1 LAPGRFFPLGTL
13 GNGRRHFLSRTRPSS
28 STTRE
33 TRANERD
40 RPFAS
45 VVMSTHRA
53 RDADGDEFDADDA
66 PLRNSNEQIS
76 ADADA
81 DAAERP
87 ARDVAFARAF
97 VTCVVVVLFGG
108 GLAFAGISP
117 DAGRLSEDAT
127 LNAYASCH
135 AADGSATRRRSLLAD
150 GDVPDD
156 AEVGASLADARP
168 YVIAAVLGA
177 VALGTCALA
186 LFRRHPRATTWG
198 MIYVQIASMATLS
211 VMSFAQGSIF
221 GGVIFGLFAGFFAYW
236 MRATRDRVEL
246 VAKLLGAASTA
257 LRDNPH
263 LITTSAFAGVGV
275 ALTSVAFLS
284 CVYAA
289 FMNGS
294 IAPASFAAHD
304 AATGACYGG
313 VDGTERVPCCVWE
326 TDGWVPVYVFFAL
339 LGALWTTM
347 LAAEMRT
354 FIIGGSIS
362 RWYFAPAGTTR
373 FVGTTRE
380 FVSHAL
386 GPSFGSLAFG
396 GLVLTGVTILRNM
409 NERLRRESRGAMA
422 VLACVVTALMD
433 CLAEVIEQVTKFAT
447 IQCAITGDAFCDAGR
462 EVTRL
467 LKDNF
472 LPAIR
477 VWWLPEMILNTAALV
492 IAIFYAFVVGTTV
505 AVAKRDEGQAGTTV
519 ASVVAVIA
527 GVATLF
533 VLGFLFSVLLT
544 CVDACFL
551 CYARDKDENVI
562 SKPELVAIYDEVTEK
577 TREPDVAVMAS
588 SAPAR
593 PTPTP
598 RTTPP
603 GVVFQQPNA
612 PMMYG
617 RPDSV

>member
-1 LAPGRFFPLGTL
+1 MFHPRHPRHNSPRLSTARREFAPGDGF
-13 GNGRRHFLSRTRPSS
+13 GRREPLFRVRSAREGASSARMVDAREDSR
-28 STTRE
+28 
-33 TRANERD
+33 
-40 RPFAS
+40 
-45 VVMSTHRA
+45 
-53 RDADGDEFDADDA
+53 DDA
-66 PLRNSNEQIS
+66 PLRHSDDQIS
-76 ADADA
+76 SVATDAT
-81 DAAERP
+81 ERP
-87 ARDVAFARAF
+87 ARDVGFKRAF
-97 VTCVVVVLFGG
+97 VTCVVVTLAGG
-108 GLAFAGISP
+108 GLAFTGVSA
-117 DAGRLSEDAT
+117 DAGRLNEDET
-127 LNAYASCH
+127 LKAYASCH
-135 AADGSATRRRSLLAD
+135 AEDGSATRRRSLLAS

-156 AEVGASLADARP
+156 AEVGASLSDARP

-198 MIYVQIASMATLS
+198 MIYVKIASLATLS
-211 VMSFAQGSIF
+211 VMLFSQGSIL
-221 GGVIFGLFAGFFAYW
+221 GGVLFALFAGFFAYW

-263 LITTSAFAGVGV
+263 LITTSVFASIGV
-275 ALTSVAFLS
+275 ALAAVAFLS

-294 IAPASFAAHD
+294 IAPANFTRHD
-304 AATGACYGG
+304 AGACYGG
-313 VDGTERVPCCVWE
+313 VDGTERVACCVWE
-326 TDGWVPVYVFFAL
+326 TDGWVPAYVFFAL
-339 LGALWTTM
+339 MVALWTAM

-409 NERLRRESRGAMA
+409 NERLRRESRGAAA
-422 VLACVVTALMD
+422 VLACVFTALMD

-472 LPAIR
+472 LPAVR
-477 VWWLPEMILNTAALV
+477 VWWLPEMILNTAALIV
-492 IAIFYAFVVGTTV
+492 ALFYAFIVGTTV
-505 AVAKRDEGQAGTTV
+505 AVAKRDEGEAGESV
-519 ASVVAVIA
+519 ATLVAIIA

-562 SKPELVAIYDEVTEK
+562 SKPDLVAIYDEVTEK
-577 TREPDVAVMAS
+577 TREPDVAAMAS
-588 SAPAR
+588 AAPAR
-593 PTPTP
+593 PTATP

>member
-1 LAPGRFFPLGTL
+1 MVDARED
-13 GNGRRHFLSRTRPSS
+13 SR
-28 STTRE
+28 
-33 TRANERD
+33 
-40 RPFAS
+40 
-45 VVMSTHRA
+45 
-53 RDADGDEFDADDA
+53 DDA
-66 PLRNSNEQIS
+66 PLRHSDDQIS
-76 ADADA
+76 SVATDAT
-81 DAAERP
+81 ERP
-87 ARDVAFARAF
+87 ARDVVFKRAF
-97 VTCVVVVLFGG
+97 VTCVVVTLAGG
-108 GLAFAGISP
+108 GLAFTGVSA
-117 DAGRLSEDAT
+117 DAGRLNEDET
-127 LNAYASCH
+127 LKAYASCH
-135 AADGSATRRRSLLAD
+135 AEDGSATRRRSLLAS
-150 GDVPDD
+150 GDVPND
-156 AEVGASLADARP
+156 AEVGASLSDARP

-198 MIYVQIASMATLS
+198 MIYVKIASLATLS
-211 VMSFAQGSIF
+211 VMLFSQGSIL
-221 GGVIFGLFAGFFAYW
+221 GGVLFALFAGFFAYW

-263 LITTSAFAGVGV
+263 LITTSVFASIGV
-275 ALTSVAFLS
+275 ALAAVAFLS

-294 IAPASFAAHD
+294 IAPANFTRHD
-304 AATGACYGG
+304 AGACYGG
-313 VDGTERVPCCVWE
+313 VDGTERVACCVWE
-326 TDGWVPVYVFFAL
+326 TDGWVPAYVFFAL
-339 LGALWTTM
+339 MVALWTAM

-409 NERLRRESRGAMA
+409 NERLRRESRGAAA
-422 VLACVVTALMD
+422 VLACVFTALMD

-462 EVTRL
+462 DVTRL

-472 LPAIR
+472 LPAVR
-477 VWWLPEMILNTAALV
+477 VWWLPEMILNTAALIV
-492 IAIFYAFVVGTTV
+492 ALFYAFIVGTTV
-505 AVAKRDEGQAGTTV
+505 AVAKRDEGEAGESV
-519 ASVVAVIA
+519 ATLVAIIA

-562 SKPELVAIYDEVTEK
+562 SKPDLVAIYDEVTEK
-577 TREPDVAVMAS
+577 TREPYVAAMAS
-588 SAPAR
+588 AAPVR
-593 PTPTP
+593 PTATP

>member
-1 LAPGRFFPLGTL
+1 MVDARKD
-13 GNGRRHFLSRTRPSS
+13 SR
-28 STTRE
+28 
-33 TRANERD
+33 
-40 RPFAS
+40 
-45 VVMSTHRA
+45 
-53 RDADGDEFDADDA
+53 DDA
-66 PLRNSNEQIS
+66 PLRNSDDQIS
-76 ADADA
+76 SVATDAT
-81 DAAERP
+81 ERP
-87 ARDVAFARAF
+87 ARDVGFKRAF
-97 VTCVVVVLFGG
+97 VTCVVVTLAGG
-108 GLAFAGISP
+108 GLAFTGVSA
-117 DAGRLSEDAT
+117 DAGRLNEDET

-135 AADGSATRRRSLLAD
+135 AENGSGTRRRSLLAS

-156 AEVGASLADARP
+156 AEVGASLSDARP

-198 MIYVQIASMATLS
+198 MIYVKIASLATLS
-211 VMSFAQGSIF
+211 VMLFSQGSIL
-221 GGVIFGLFAGFFAYW
+221 GGVLFALFAGFFAYW

-263 LITTSAFAGVGV
+263 LITTSVFASIGV
-275 ALTSVAFLS
+275 ALAAVAFLS

-294 IAPASFAAHD
+294 IAPANFTRHD
-304 AATGACYGG
+304 AGACYGG
-313 VDGTERVPCCVWE
+313 VDGTERVACCVWE
-326 TDGWVPVYVFFAL
+326 TDGWVPAYVFFAL
-339 LGALWTTM
+339 MVALWTAM

-409 NERLRRESRGAMA
+409 NERLRRESRGAAA
-422 VLACVVTALMD
+422 VLACVFTALMD

-472 LPAIR
+472 LPAVR
-477 VWWLPEMILNTAALV
+477 VWWLPEMILNTAALIV
-492 IAIFYAFVVGTTV
+492 ALFYAFIVGTTV
-505 AVAKRDEGQAGTTV
+505 AVAKRDEGEAGESV
-519 ASVVAVIA
+519 ATLVAIIA

-562 SKPELVAIYDEVTEK
+562 SKPDLVAIYDEVTEK
-577 TREPDVAVMAS
+577 TREPDVAAMAS
-588 SAPAR
+588 AAPAR
-593 PTPTP
+593 PTATP

>member
-1 LAPGRFFPLGTL
+1 MTGSDDENRSSAFAPRA
-13 GNGRRHFLSRTRPSS
+13 NARRRRAWW
-28 STTRE
+28 
-33 TRANERD
+33 TRASGSR
-40 RPFAS
+40 
-45 VVMSTHRA
+45 
-53 RDADGDEFDADDA
+53 DDA
-66 PLRNSNEQIS
+66 PLRHSDDQIS
-76 ADADA
+76 SVATDAT
-81 DAAERP
+81 ERP
-87 ARDVAFARAF
+87 ARDVGFKRAF
-97 VTCVVVVLFGG
+97 VTCVAVTLVGG
-108 GLAFAGISP
+108 GLAFTGVSA
-117 DAGRLSEDAT
+117 DAGRLNEDET

-135 AADGSATRRRSLLAD
+135 AEDGSATRRRSLLAS

-156 AEVGASLADARP
+156 AEVGASLSDARP

-198 MIYVQIASMATLS
+198 MIYVKIASLATLS
-211 VMSFAQGSIF
+211 VMLFSQGSIL
-221 GGVIFGLFAGFFAYW
+221 GGVLFALFAGFLAYW

-263 LITTSAFAGVGV
+263 LITTSVFASIGV
-275 ALTSVAFLS
+275 ALAAVAFLS

-294 IAPASFAAHD
+294 IAPANFTRHD
-304 AATGACYGG
+304 AGACYGG
-313 VDGTERVPCCVWE
+313 VDGTERVACCVWE
-326 TDGWVPVYVFFAL
+326 TDGWVPAYVFFAL
-339 LGALWTTM
+339 MVALWTAM

-409 NERLRRESRGAMA
+409 NERLRRESRGAAA
-422 VLACVVTALMD
+422 VLACVFTALMD

-472 LPAIR
+472 LPAVR
-477 VWWLPEMILNTAALV
+477 VWWLPEMILNTAALIV
-492 IAIFYAFVVGTTV
+492 ALFYAFIVGTTV
-505 AVAKRDEGQAGTTV
+505 AVAKRDEGEAGESV
-519 ASVVAVIA
+519 ATLVAIIA

-562 SKPELVAIYDEVTEK
+562 SKPDLVAIYDEVTEK
-577 TREPDVAVMAS
+577 TREPDVAAMAS
-588 SAPAR
+588 AAPAR
-593 PTPTP
+593 PTATP

>member
-1 LAPGRFFPLGTL
+1 MVDARED
-13 GNGRRHFLSRTRPSS
+13 SR
-28 STTRE
+28 
-33 TRANERD
+33 
-40 RPFAS
+40 
-45 VVMSTHRA
+45 
-53 RDADGDEFDADDA
+53 DDA
-66 PLRNSNEQIS
+66 PLRNSDDQIS
-76 ADADA
+76 SVATDGT
-81 DAAERP
+81 ERP
-87 ARDVAFARAF
+87 ARDVGFKRAF
-97 VTCVVVVLFGG
+97 VTCVVVTLAGG
-108 GLAFAGISP
+108 GLAFTGVSA
-117 DAGRLSEDAT
+117 DAGRLNEDET
-127 LNAYASCH
+127 LKAYASCH
-135 AADGSATRRRSLLAD
+135 AEDGSATRRRSLLAS

-156 AEVGASLADARP
+156 AEVGASLSDARP

-186 LFRRHPRATTWG
+186 LFCRHPRATTWG
-198 MIYVQIASMATLS
+198 MIYVKIASLATLS
-211 VMSFAQGSIF
+211 VMLFSQGSIL
-221 GGVIFGLFAGFFAYW
+221 GGVLFALFAGFFAYW

-263 LITTSAFAGVGV
+263 LITTSVFASIGV
-275 ALTSVAFLS
+275 ALAAVAFLS

-294 IAPASFAAHD
+294 IAPANFTRHD
-304 AATGACYGG
+304 AGACYGG
-313 VDGTERVPCCVWE
+313 VDGTERVACCVWE
-326 TDGWVPVYVFFAL
+326 TDGWVPAYVFFAL
-339 LGALWTTM
+339 MVALWTAM

-409 NERLRRESRGAMA
+409 NERLRRESRGAAA
-422 VLACVVTALMD
+422 VLACVFTALMD

-472 LPAIR
+472 LPAVR
-477 VWWLPEMILNTAALV
+477 VWWLPEMILNTAALIV
-492 IAIFYAFVVGTTV
+492 ALFYAFIVGTTV
-505 AVAKRDEGQAGTTV
+505 AVAKRDEGEAGESV
-519 ASVVAVIA
+519 ATLVAIIA

-562 SKPELVAIYDEVTEK
+562 SKPDLVAIYDEVTEK
-577 TREPDVAVMAS
+577 TREPDVAAMAS
-588 SAPAR
+588 AAPAR
-593 PTPTP
+593 PTATP

>member
-1 LAPGRFFPLGTL
+1 MFHPRHPRHNSPRLSTARREFAPGDGF
-13 GNGRRHFLSRTRPSS
+13 GRREPLFRVRSARERASSARMVDAREDSR
-28 STTRE
+28 
-33 TRANERD
+33 
-40 RPFAS
+40 
-45 VVMSTHRA
+45 
-53 RDADGDEFDADDA
+53 DDA
-66 PLRNSNEQIS
+66 PLRHSDDQIS
-76 ADADA
+76 SVATDAT
-81 DAAERP
+81 ERP
-87 ARDVAFARAF
+87 ARDVGFKRAF
-97 VTCVVVVLFGG
+97 VTCVVVTLAGG
-108 GLAFAGISP
+108 GLAFTGVSA
-117 DAGRLSEDAT
+117 DAGRLNEDET
-127 LNAYASCH
+127 LKAYASCH
-135 AADGSATRRRSLLAD
+135 AENGSGTRRRSLLAS

-156 AEVGASLADARP
+156 AEVGASLSDARP

-198 MIYVQIASMATLS
+198 MIYVKIASLATLS
-211 VMSFAQGSIF
+211 VMLFSQGSIL
-221 GGVIFGLFAGFFAYW
+221 GGVLFALFAGFFAYW

-263 LITTSAFAGVGV
+263 LITTSVFASIGV
-275 ALTSVAFLS
+275 ALAAVAFLS

-294 IAPASFAAHD
+294 IAPANFTRHD
-304 AATGACYGG
+304 AGACYGG
-313 VDGTERVPCCVWE
+313 VDGTERVACCVWE
-326 TDGWVPVYVFFAL
+326 TDGWVPAYVFFAL
-339 LGALWTTM
+339 MVALWTAM

-409 NERLRRESRGAMA
+409 NERLRRESRGAAA
-422 VLACVVTALMD
+422 VLACVFTALMD

-472 LPAIR
+472 LPAVR
-477 VWWLPEMILNTAALV
+477 VWWLPEMILNTAALIV
-492 IAIFYAFVVGTTV
+492 ALFYAFIVGTTV
-505 AVAKRDEGQAGTTV
+505 AVAKRDEGEAGESV
-519 ASVVAVIA
+519 ATLVAIIA

-562 SKPELVAIYDEVTEK
+562 SKPDLVAIYDEVTEK
-577 TREPDVAVMAS
+577 TREPDVAAMAS
-588 SAPAR
+588 AAPAR
-593 PTPTP
+593 PTATP

>member
-1 LAPGRFFPLGTL
+1 MVDARED
-13 GNGRRHFLSRTRPSS
+13 SR
-28 STTRE
+28 
-33 TRANERD
+33 
-40 RPFAS
+40 
-45 VVMSTHRA
+45 
-53 RDADGDEFDADDA
+53 DDA
-66 PLRNSNEQIS
+66 PLRHSDDQIS
-76 ADADA
+76 SVATDAT
-81 DAAERP
+81 ERP
-87 ARDVAFARAF
+87 ARDVGFKRAF
-97 VTCVVVVLFGG
+97 VTCVVVTLAGG
-108 GLAFAGISP
+108 GLAFTGVSA
-117 DAGRLSEDAT
+117 DAGRLNEDET
-127 LNAYASCH
+127 LKAYASCH
-135 AADGSATRRRSLLAD
+135 AEDGSATRRRSLLAS

-156 AEVGASLADARP
+156 AEVGASLSDARP

-198 MIYVQIASMATLS
+198 MIYVKIASLATLS
-211 VMSFAQGSIF
+211 VMLFSQGSIL
-221 GGVIFGLFAGFFAYW
+221 GGVLFALFAGFFAYW

-263 LITTSAFAGVGV
+263 LITTSVFASIGV
-275 ALTSVAFLS
+275 ALAAVAFLS

-294 IAPASFAAHD
+294 IAPANFTRHD
-304 AATGACYGG
+304 AGACYGG
-313 VDGTERVPCCVWE
+313 VDGTERVACCVWE
-326 TDGWVPVYVFFAL
+326 TDGWVPAYVFFAL
-339 LGALWTTM
+339 MVALWTAM

-409 NERLRRESRGAMA
+409 NERLRRESRGAAA
-422 VLACVVTALMD
+422 VLACVFTALMD

-472 LPAIR
+472 LPAVR
-477 VWWLPEMILNTAALV
+477 VWWLPEMILNTAALIV
-492 IAIFYAFVVGTTV
+492 ALFYAFIVGTTV
-505 AVAKRDEGQAGTTV
+505 AVAKRDEGEAGESV
-519 ASVVAVIA
+519 ATLVAIIA

-562 SKPELVAIYDEVTEK
+562 SKPDLVAIYDEVTEK
-577 TREPDVAVMAS
+577 THEPDVAAMAS
-588 SAPAR
+588 AAPAR
-593 PTPTP
+593 PTATP

>member
-1 LAPGRFFPLGTL
+1 MFHPRHPRHNSPRLSTARREFAPGDGF
-13 GNGRRHFLSRTRPSS
+13 GRREPLFRVRSARERASSARMVDAREDSR
-28 STTRE
+28 
-33 TRANERD
+33 
-40 RPFAS
+40 
-45 VVMSTHRA
+45 
-53 RDADGDEFDADDA
+53 DDA
-66 PLRNSNEQIS
+66 PLRHSDDQIS
-76 ADADA
+76 SVATDAT
-81 DAAERP
+81 ERP
-87 ARDVAFARAF
+87 ARDVGFKRAF
-97 VTCVVVVLFGG
+97 VTCVVVTLAGG
-108 GLAFAGISP
+108 GLAFTGVSA
-117 DAGRLSEDAT
+117 DAGRLNEDET

-135 AADGSATRRRSLLAD
+135 AENGSGTRRRSLLAS

-156 AEVGASLADARP
+156 AEVGASLSDARP

-198 MIYVQIASMATLS
+198 MIYVKIASLATLS
-211 VMSFAQGSIF
+211 VMLFSQGSIL
-221 GGVIFGLFAGFFAYW
+221 GGVLFALFAGFFAYW

-263 LITTSAFAGVGV
+263 LITTSVFASIGV
-275 ALTSVAFLS
+275 ALAAVAFLS

-294 IAPASFAAHD
+294 IAPANFTRHD
-304 AATGACYGG
+304 AGACYGG
-313 VDGTERVPCCVWE
+313 VDGTERVACCVWE
-326 TDGWVPVYVFFAL
+326 TDGWVPAYVFFAL
-339 LGALWTTM
+339 MVALWTAM

-409 NERLRRESRGAMA
+409 NERLRRESRGAAA
-422 VLACVVTALMD
+422 VLACVFTALMD

-472 LPAIR
+472 LPAVR
-477 VWWLPEMILNTAALV
+477 VWWLPEMILNTAALIV
-492 IAIFYAFVVGTTV
+492 ALFYAFIVGTTV
-505 AVAKRDEGQAGTTV
+505 AVAKRDEGEAGESV
-519 ASVVAVIA
+519 ATLVAIIA

-562 SKPELVAIYDEVTEK
+562 SKPDLVAIYDEVTEK
-577 TREPDVAVMAS
+577 TREPDVAAMAS
-588 SAPAR
+588 AAPAR
-593 PTPTP
+593 PTATP

>member
-1 LAPGRFFPLGTL
+1 MAFTG
-13 GNGRRHFLSRTRPSS
+13 
-28 STTRE
+28 
-33 TRANERD
+33 
-40 RPFAS
+40 
-45 VVMSTHRA
+45 V
-53 RDADGDEFDADDA
+53 
-66 PLRNSNEQIS
+66 S
-76 ADADA
+76 A
-81 DAAERP
+81 
-87 ARDVAFARAF
+87 
-97 VTCVVVVLFGG
+97 
-108 GLAFAGISP
+108 
-117 DAGRLSEDAT
+117 DAGRLNEDET
-127 LNAYASCH
+127 LKAYASCH
-135 AADGSATRRRSLLAD
+135 AEDGSATRRRSLLAS

-156 AEVGASLADARP
+156 AEVGASLSDARP

-198 MIYVQIASMATLS
+198 MIYVKIASLATLS
-211 VMSFAQGSIF
+211 VMLFSQGSIL
-221 GGVIFGLFAGFFAYW
+221 GGVLFALFAGFFAYW

-263 LITTSAFAGVGV
+263 LITTSVFASIGV
-275 ALTSVAFLS
+275 ALAAVAFLS

-294 IAPASFAAHD
+294 IAPANFTRHD
-304 AATGACYGG
+304 AGACYGG
-313 VDGTERVPCCVWE
+313 VDGTERVACCVWE
-326 TDGWVPVYVFFAL
+326 TDGWVPAYVFFAL
-339 LGALWTTM
+339 MVALWTAM

-409 NERLRRESRGAMA
+409 NERLRRESRGAAA
-422 VLACVVTALMD
+422 VLACVFTALMD

-472 LPAIR
+472 LPAVR
-477 VWWLPEMILNTAALV
+477 VWWLPEMILNTAALIV
-492 IAIFYAFVVGTTV
+492 ALFYAFIVGTTV
-505 AVAKRDEGQAGTTV
+505 AVAKRDEGEAGESV
-519 ASVVAVIA
+519 ATLVAIIA

-562 SKPELVAIYDEVTEK
+562 SKPDLVAIYDEVTEK
-577 TREPDVAVMAS
+577 TREPDVAAMAS
-588 SAPAR
+588 AAPAR
-593 PTPTP
+593 PTATP

>member
-1 LAPGRFFPLGTL
+1 MVDARED
-13 GNGRRHFLSRTRPSS
+13 SR
-28 STTRE
+28 
-33 TRANERD
+33 
-40 RPFAS
+40 
-45 VVMSTHRA
+45 
-53 RDADGDEFDADDA
+53 DDA
-66 PLRNSNEQIS
+66 PLRDSDDQIS
-76 ADADA
+76 CEATDAT
-81 DAAERP
+81 ERP
-87 ARDVAFARAF
+87 ARDVGFKRAF
-97 VTCVVVVLFGG
+97 VTCVAVTLVGG
-108 GLAFAGISP
+108 GLAFTGVSA
-117 DAGRLSEDAT
+117 DAGRLHEDET

-135 AADGSATRRRSLLAD
+135 AEDGSATRRRSLLAS

-156 AEVGASLADARP
+156 AEVGASLSDARP

-198 MIYVQIASMATLS
+198 MIYVKIASLATLS
-211 VMSFAQGSIF
+211 VMLFSQGSIL
-221 GGVIFGLFAGFFAYW
+221 GGVLFALFAGFFAYW

-263 LITTSAFAGVGV
+263 LITTSVFASIGV
-275 ALTSVAFLS
+275 ALAAVAFLS

-294 IAPASFAAHD
+294 IAPANFTRHD
-304 AATGACYGG
+304 AGACYGG
-313 VDGTERVPCCVWE
+313 VDGTERVACCVWE
-326 TDGWVPVYVFFAL
+326 TDGWVPAYVFFAL
-339 LGALWTTM
+339 MVALWTAM

-409 NERLRRESRGAMA
+409 NERLRRESRGAAA
-422 VLACVVTALMD
+422 VLACVFTALMD

-472 LPAIR
+472 LPAVR
-477 VWWLPEMILNTAALV
+477 VWWLPEMILNTAALIV
-492 IAIFYAFVVGTTV
+492 ALFYAFIVGTTV
-505 AVAKRDEGQAGTTV
+505 AVAKRDEGEAGESV
-519 ASVVAVIA
+519 ATLVAIIA

-562 SKPELVAIYDEVTEK
+562 SKPDLVAIYDEVTEK
-577 TREPDVAVMAS
+577 TREPDVAAMAS
-588 SAPAR
+588 AAPVR
-593 PTPTP
+593 PTATP

>member
-1 LAPGRFFPLGTL
+1 MVDARED
-13 GNGRRHFLSRTRPSS
+13 SR
-28 STTRE
+28 
-33 TRANERD
+33 
-40 RPFAS
+40 
-45 VVMSTHRA
+45 
-53 RDADGDEFDADDA
+53 DDA
-66 PLRNSNEQIS
+66 PLRNSDDQIS
-76 ADADA
+76 SVATDGT
-81 DAAERP
+81 ERP
-87 ARDVAFARAF
+87 ARDVGFKRAF
-97 VTCVVVVLFGG
+97 VTCVVVTLAGG
-108 GLAFAGISP
+108 GLAFTGVSA
-117 DAGRLSEDAT
+117 DAGRLNEDET
-127 LNAYASCH
+127 LKAYASCH
-135 AADGSATRRRSLLAD
+135 AEDGSATRRRSLLAS

-156 AEVGASLADARP
+156 AEVGASLSDARP

-198 MIYVQIASMATLS
+198 MIYVKIASLATLS
-211 VMSFAQGSIF
+211 VMLFSQGSIL
-221 GGVIFGLFAGFFAYW
+221 GGVLFALFAGFFAYW

-263 LITTSAFAGVGV
+263 LITTSVFASIGV
-275 ALTSVAFLS
+275 ALAAVAFLS

-294 IAPASFAAHD
+294 IAPANFTRHD
-304 AATGACYGG
+304 AGACYGG
-313 VDGTERVPCCVWE
+313 VDGTERVACCVWE
-326 TDGWVPVYVFFAL
+326 TDGWVPAYVFFAL
-339 LGALWTTM
+339 MVALWTAM

-409 NERLRRESRGAMA
+409 NERLRRESRGAAA
-422 VLACVVTALMD
+422 VLACVFTALMD

-472 LPAIR
+472 LPAVR
-477 VWWLPEMILNTAALV
+477 VWWLPEMILNTAALIV
-492 IAIFYAFVVGTTV
+492 ALFYAFIVGTTV
-505 AVAKRDEGQAGTTV
+505 AVAKRDEGEAGESV
-519 ASVVAVIA
+519 ATLVAIIA

-562 SKPELVAIYDEVTEK
+562 SKPDLVAIYDEVTEK
-577 TREPDVAVMAS
+577 TREPDVAAMAS
-588 SAPAR
+588 AAPAR
-593 PTPTP
+593 PTATP

>member
-1 LAPGRFFPLGTL
+1 MVDARED
-13 GNGRRHFLSRTRPSS
+13 SR
-28 STTRE
+28 
-33 TRANERD
+33 
-40 RPFAS
+40 
-45 VVMSTHRA
+45 
-53 RDADGDEFDADDA
+53 DDA
-66 PLRNSNEQIS
+66 PLRHSDDQIS
-76 ADADA
+76 SVATDAT
-81 DAAERP
+81 ERP
-87 ARDVAFARAF
+87 ARDVGFKRAF
-97 VTCVVVVLFGG
+97 VTCVVVTLAGG
-108 GLAFAGISP
+108 GLAFTGVSA
-117 DAGRLSEDAT
+117 DAGRLNEVET
-127 LNAYASCH
+127 LKAYASCH
-135 AADGSATRRRSLLAD
+135 AEDGSATRRRSLLAS

-156 AEVGASLADARP
+156 AEVRASLSDARP

-198 MIYVQIASMATLS
+198 MIYVKIASLATLS
-211 VMSFAQGSIF
+211 VMLFSQGSIL
-221 GGVIFGLFAGFFAYW
+221 GGVLFALFAGFFAYW

-263 LITTSAFAGVGV
+263 LITTSVFASIGV
-275 ALTSVAFLS
+275 ALAAVAFLS

-294 IAPASFAAHD
+294 IAPANFTRHD
-304 AATGACYGG
+304 AGACYGG
-313 VDGTERVPCCVWE
+313 VDGTERVACCVWE
-326 TDGWVPVYVFFAL
+326 TDGWVPAYVFFAL
-339 LGALWTTM
+339 MVALWTAM

-409 NERLRRESRGAMA
+409 NERLRRESRGAAA
-422 VLACVVTALMD
+422 VLACVFTALMD

-472 LPAIR
+472 LPAVR
-477 VWWLPEMILNTAALV
+477 VWWLPEMILNTAALIV
-492 IAIFYAFVVGTTV
+492 ALFYAFIVGTTV
-505 AVAKRDEGQAGTTV
+505 AVAKRDEGEAGESV
-519 ASVVAVIA
+519 ATLVAIIA

-562 SKPELVAIYDEVTEK
+562 SKPDLVAIYDEVTEK
-577 TREPDVAVMAS
+577 TREPDVAAMAS
-588 SAPAR
+588 AAPAR
-593 PTPTP
+593 PTATP

>member
-1 LAPGRFFPLGTL
+1 MVDARED
-13 GNGRRHFLSRTRPSS
+13 SR
-28 STTRE
+28 
-33 TRANERD
+33 
-40 RPFAS
+40 
-45 VVMSTHRA
+45 
-53 RDADGDEFDADDA
+53 DDA
-66 PLRNSNEQIS
+66 PLRHSDDQIS
-76 ADADA
+76 SVAT
-81 DAAERP
+81 ERP
-87 ARDVAFARAF
+87 ARDVGFKRAF
-97 VTCVVVVLFGG
+97 VTCVVVTLAGG
-108 GLAFAGISP
+108 GLAFTGVSA
-117 DAGRLSEDAT
+117 DAGRLNEDET
-127 LNAYASCH
+127 LKAYASCH
-135 AADGSATRRRSLLAD
+135 AENGSGTRRRSLLAS

-156 AEVGASLADARP
+156 AEVGASLSDARP

-198 MIYVQIASMATLS
+198 MIYVKIASLATLS
-211 VMSFAQGSIF
+211 VMLFSQGSIL
-221 GGVIFGLFAGFFAYW
+221 GGVLFALFAGFFAYW

-263 LITTSAFAGVGV
+263 LITTSVFASIGV
-275 ALTSVAFLS
+275 ALAAVAFLS

-294 IAPASFAAHD
+294 IAPANFTRHD
-304 AATGACYGG
+304 AGACYGG
-313 VDGTERVPCCVWE
+313 VDGTERVACCVWE
-326 TDGWVPVYVFFAL
+326 TDGWVPAYVFFAL
-339 LGALWTTM
+339 MVALWTAM

-409 NERLRRESRGAMA
+409 NERLRRESRGAAA
-422 VLACVVTALMD
+422 VLACVFTALMD

-472 LPAIR
+472 LPAVR
-477 VWWLPEMILNTAALV
+477 VWWLPEMILNTAALIV
-492 IAIFYAFVVGTTV
+492 ALFYAFIVGTTV
-505 AVAKRDEGQAGTTV
+505 AVAKRDEGEAGESV
-519 ASVVAVIA
+519 ATLVAIIA

-562 SKPELVAIYDEVTEK
+562 SKPDLVAIYDEVTEK
-577 TREPDVAVMAS
+577 TREPDVAAMAS
-588 SAPAR
+588 AAPAR
-593 PTPTP
+593 PTATP

>member
-1 LAPGRFFPLGTL
+1 MVDARED
-13 GNGRRHFLSRTRPSS
+13 SR
-28 STTRE
+28 
-33 TRANERD
+33 
-40 RPFAS
+40 
-45 VVMSTHRA
+45 
-53 RDADGDEFDADDA
+53 DDA
-66 PLRNSNEQIS
+66 PLRHSDDQIS
-76 ADADA
+76 SVATDAT
-81 DAAERP
+81 ERP
-87 ARDVAFARAF
+87 ARDVGFKRAF
-97 VTCVVVVLFGG
+97 VTCVVVTLAGG
-108 GLAFAGISP
+108 GLAFTGVSA
-117 DAGRLSEDAT
+117 DAGRLNEDET
-127 LNAYASCH
+127 LKAYASCH
-135 AADGSATRRRSLLAD
+135 AEDGSATRRRSLLAS

-156 AEVGASLADARP
+156 AEVGASLSDARP

-198 MIYVQIASMATLS
+198 MIYVKIASLATLS
-211 VMSFAQGSIF
+211 VMLFSQGSIL
-221 GGVIFGLFAGFFAYW
+221 GGVLFALFAGFFAYW

-263 LITTSAFAGVGV
+263 LITTSVFASIGV
-275 ALTSVAFLS
+275 ALAAVAFLS

-294 IAPASFAAHD
+294 IAPANFTRHD
-304 AATGACYGG
+304 AGACYGG
-313 VDGTERVPCCVWE
+313 VDGTERVACCVWE
-326 TDGWVPVYVFFAL
+326 TDGWVPAYVFFAL
-339 LGALWTTM
+339 MVALWTAM

-409 NERLRRESRGAMA
+409 NERLRRESRGAAA
-422 VLACVVTALMD
+422 VLACVFTALMD

-472 LPAIR
+472 LPAVR
-477 VWWLPEMILNTAALV
+477 VWWLPEMILNTAALIV
-492 IAIFYAFVVGTTV
+492 ALFYAFIVGTTV
-505 AVAKRDEGQAGTTV
+505 AVAKRDEGEAGESV
-519 ASVVAVIA
+519 ATLVAIIA

-562 SKPELVAIYDEVTEK
+562 SKPDLVAIYDEVTEK
-577 TREPDVAVMAS
+577 TREPDVAAMAS
-588 SAPAR
+588 AAPAR
-593 PTPTP
+593 PTATP
-598 RTTPP
+598 RTPPP

>member
-1 LAPGRFFPLGTL
+1 MFHPRHPRHNSPRLSTARREFAPGDGF
-13 GNGRRHFLSRTRPSS
+13 GRREPLFRVRSAREGASSARMVDAREDSR
-28 STTRE
+28 
-33 TRANERD
+33 
-40 RPFAS
+40 
-45 VVMSTHRA
+45 
-53 RDADGDEFDADDA
+53 DDA
-66 PLRNSNEQIS
+66 PLRHSDDQIS
-76 ADADA
+76 SVATDAT
-81 DAAERP
+81 ERP
-87 ARDVAFARAF
+87 ARDVGFKRAF
-97 VTCVVVVLFGG
+97 VTCVVVTLAGG
-108 GLAFAGISP
+108 GLAFTGVSA
-117 DAGRLSEDAT
+117 DAGRLNEDET
-127 LNAYASCH
+127 LKAYASCH
-135 AADGSATRRRSLLAD
+135 AEDGSATRRRSLLAS

-156 AEVGASLADARP
+156 AEVRASLSDARP

-198 MIYVQIASMATLS
+198 MIYVKIASLATLS
-211 VMSFAQGSIF
+211 VMLFSQGSIL
-221 GGVIFGLFAGFFAYW
+221 GGVLFALFAGFFAYW

-263 LITTSAFAGVGV
+263 LITTSVFASIGV
-275 ALTSVAFLS
+275 ALAAVAFLS

-294 IAPASFAAHD
+294 IAPANFTRHD
-304 AATGACYGG
+304 AGACYGG
-313 VDGTERVPCCVWE
+313 VDGTERVACCVWE
-326 TDGWVPVYVFFAL
+326 TDGWVPAYVFFAL
-339 LGALWTTM
+339 MVALWTAM

-409 NERLRRESRGAMA
+409 NERLRRESRGAAA
-422 VLACVVTALMD
+422 VLACVFTALMD

-472 LPAIR
+472 LPAVR
-477 VWWLPEMILNTAALV
+477 VWWLPEMILNTAALIV
-492 IAIFYAFVVGTTV
+492 ALFYAFIVGTTV
-505 AVAKRDEGQAGTTV
+505 AVAKRDEGEAGESV
-519 ASVVAVIA
+519 ATLVAIIA

-562 SKPELVAIYDEVTEK
+562 SKPDLVAIYDEVTEK
-577 TREPDVAVMAS
+577 TREPDVAAMAS
-588 SAPAR
+588 AAPAR
-593 PTPTP
+593 PTATP

>member
-1 LAPGRFFPLGTL
+1 MVDARED
-13 GNGRRHFLSRTRPSS
+13 SR
-28 STTRE
+28 
-33 TRANERD
+33 
-40 RPFAS
+40 
-45 VVMSTHRA
+45 
-53 RDADGDEFDADDA
+53 DDA
-66 PLRNSNEQIS
+66 PLRHSDDQIS
-76 ADADA
+76 SVAMDAT
-81 DAAERP
+81 ERP
-87 ARDVAFARAF
+87 ARDVGFKRAF
-97 VTCVVVVLFGG
+97 VTCVVVTLAGG
-108 GLAFAGISP
+108 GLAFTGVSA
-117 DAGRLSEDAT
+117 DAGRLNEDET
-127 LNAYASCH
+127 LKAYASCH
-135 AADGSATRRRSLLAD
+135 AEDGSATRRRSLLAS

-156 AEVGASLADARP
+156 AEVGASLSDARP

-198 MIYVQIASMATLS
+198 MIYVKIASLATLS
-211 VMSFAQGSIF
+211 VMLFSQGSIL
-221 GGVIFGLFAGFFAYW
+221 GGVLFALFAGFFAYW

-263 LITTSAFAGVGV
+263 LITTSVFASIGV
-275 ALTSVAFLS
+275 ALAAVAFLS

-294 IAPASFAAHD
+294 IAPANFTRHD
-304 AATGACYGG
+304 AGACYGG
-313 VDGTERVPCCVWE
+313 VDGTERVACCVWE
-326 TDGWVPVYVFFAL
+326 TDGWVPAYVFFAL
-339 LGALWTTM
+339 MVALWTAM

-409 NERLRRESRGAMA
+409 NERLRRESRGAAA
-422 VLACVVTALMD
+422 VLACVFTALMD

-472 LPAIR
+472 LPAVR
-477 VWWLPEMILNTAALV
+477 VWWLPEMILNTAALIV
-492 IAIFYAFVVGTTV
+492 ALFYAFIVGTTV
-505 AVAKRDEGQAGTTV
+505 AVAKRDEGEAGESV
-519 ASVVAVIA
+519 ATLVAIIA

-562 SKPELVAIYDEVTEK
+562 SKPDLVAIYDEVTEK
-577 TREPDVAVMAS
+577 TREPDVAAMAS
-588 SAPAR
+588 AAPAW
-593 PTPTP
+593 PTATP

>member
-1 LAPGRFFPLGTL
+1 MVDARED
-13 GNGRRHFLSRTRPSS
+13 SR
-28 STTRE
+28 
-33 TRANERD
+33 
-40 RPFAS
+40 
-45 VVMSTHRA
+45 
-53 RDADGDEFDADDA
+53 DDA
-66 PLRNSNEQIS
+66 ALRNSDDQIS
-76 ADADA
+76 SVATDGTG
-81 DAAERP
+81 RP
-87 ARDVAFARAF
+87 ARDVWFKRAF
-97 VTCVVVVLFGG
+97 VTCVVVTLAGG
-108 GLAFAGISP
+108 GLAFTGVSA
-117 DAGRLSEDAT
+117 DAGRLNEDET
-127 LNAYASCH
+127 LKAYASCH
-135 AADGSATRRRSLLAD
+135 AEDGSATRRRSLLAS

-156 AEVGASLADARP
+156 AEVGASLSDARP

-198 MIYVQIASMATLS
+198 MIYVKIASLATLS
-211 VMSFAQGSIF
+211 VMLFSQGSIL
-221 GGVIFGLFAGFFAYW
+221 GGVLFALFAGFFAYW

-263 LITTSAFAGVGV
+263 LITTSVFASVGV
-275 ALTSVAFLS
+275 ALAAVAFLS

-294 IAPASFAAHD
+294 IAPANFTTHAA
-304 AATGACYGG
+304 GACYGG

-326 TDGWVPVYVFFAL
+326 TDGWVPAYVFFAL
-339 LGALWTTM
+339 MVALWTAM
-347 LAAEMRT
+347 LAVEMRT

-422 VLACVVTALMD
+422 VLACVFTALMD

-472 LPAIR
+472 LPAVR
-477 VWWLPEMILNTAALV
+477 VWWLPEMILNTATLIVAL
-492 IAIFYAFVVGTTV
+492 FYAFIVGTTV
-505 AVAKRDEGQAGTTV
+505 AVAKRDEGEAGEAV
-519 ASVVAVIA
+519 ATLVAIIA

-562 SKPELVAIYDEVTEK
+562 SKPDLVAIYDEVTEK
-577 TREPDVAVMAS
+577 TREPDVAAMAS
-588 SAPAR
+588 AAPAR
-593 PTPTP
+593 PTATP

>member
-1 LAPGRFFPLGTL
+1 MVDARED
-13 GNGRRHFLSRTRPSS
+13 SR
-28 STTRE
+28 
-33 TRANERD
+33 
-40 RPFAS
+40 
-45 VVMSTHRA
+45 
-53 RDADGDEFDADDA
+53 DDA
-66 PLRNSNEQIS
+66 PLRHSDDQIS
-76 ADADA
+76 SVATDAT
-81 DAAERP
+81 ERP
-87 ARDVAFARAF
+87 ARDVGFKRAF
-97 VTCVVVVLFGG
+97 VTCVVVTLAGG
-108 GLAFAGISP
+108 GLAFTGVSA
-117 DAGRLSEDAT
+117 DAGRLNEDET
-127 LNAYASCH
+127 LKAYASCH
-135 AADGSATRRRSLLAD
+135 AEDGSATRRRSLLAS

-156 AEVGASLADARP
+156 AEVGASLSDARP

-198 MIYVQIASMATLS
+198 MIYVKIASLATLS
-211 VMSFAQGSIF
+211 VMLFSQGSIL
-221 GGVIFGLFAGFFAYW
+221 GGVLFALFAGFFAYW

-263 LITTSAFAGVGV
+263 LITTSVFASIGV
-275 ALTSVAFLS
+275 ALAAVAFLS

-294 IAPASFAAHD
+294 IAPANFTRHD
-304 AATGACYGG
+304 AGACYGG
-313 VDGTERVPCCVWE
+313 VDGTERVACCVWE
-326 TDGWVPVYVFFAL
+326 TDGWVPAYVFFAL
-339 LGALWTTM
+339 MVALWTAM

-409 NERLRRESRGAMA
+409 NERLRRESRGAAA
-422 VLACVVTALMD
+422 VLACVFTALMD

-472 LPAIR
+472 LPAVR
-477 VWWLPEMILNTAALV
+477 VWWLPEMILNTAALIV
-492 IAIFYAFVVGTTV
+492 ALFYAFIVGTTV
-505 AVAKRDEGQAGTTV
+505 AVAKRDEGEAGESV
-519 ASVVAVIA
+519 ATLVAIIA

-562 SKPELVAIYDEVTEK
+562 SKPDLVAIYDEVTEK
-577 TREPDVAVMAS
+577 TRELDVAAMAS
-588 SAPAR
+588 AAPAR
-593 PTPTP
+593 PTATP